1 MGEALAAARR
11 IADEVLFPAASAVD
25 VADRVPHG
33 HLDLLAEQGF
43 YGLASPQSTLDIPDY
58 RTVQRIVETI
68 AGGCLTTAFVWVQH
82 HGAVMAVAE
91 SPNEAL
97 RSEYL
102 ADLTAG
108 RVRAG
113 LAAGAAT
120 RPGSPLLR
128 ATPAEGGWIFD
139 GMAPWVTGWGMV
151 DLLHIAA
158 RGDNDVLVWAL
169 IDAVDSAEIAT
180 TPVEMVA
187 VQASRTVTMKVEQLF
202 VPYER
207 VTSTVP
213 LVKHLEGDVESVRFT
228 GSLAL
233 GVAGRAAT
241 LADLGHTEL
250 DAVRDGLHDASHDR
264 VPRARAA
271 AAELAVR
278 TAAALVVH
286 DGSRAVLAQENG
298 QRLLREAGFLLV
310 FGSRPAIKAALLAAL
325 TTNPVARKNCWADA
339 AH

>member
-1 MGEALAAARR
+1 MAVARR

-25 VADRVPHG
+25 VADRVPPG

-43 YGLASPQSTLDIPDY
+43 YGLASAQSTLDVPDY
-58 RTVQRIVETI
+58 QAVQRIVETI

-91 SPNEAL
+91 SRNEAL
-97 RSEYL
+97 RSQYL
-102 ADLTAG
+102 AGLTAG

-120 RPGSPLLR
+120 RPGPPLLR
-128 ATPAEGGWIFD
+128 ATPADGGWIFD
-139 GMAPWVTGWGMV
+139 GTAPWVTGWGMV

-158 RGDNDVLVWAL
+158 RDDNDVLVWAL
-169 IDAVDSAEIAT
+169 VDAVGSAEITT

-187 VQASRTVTMKVEQLF
+187 VQASRTVTMKVERLF

-213 LVKHLEGDVESVRFT
+213 LTKHLEGDLESVRFT

-233 GVAGRAAT
+233 GVAGRAAR
-241 LADLGHTEL
+241 LADLDHTKL
-250 DAVRDGLHDASHDR
+250 DAVRAELHHASHDR
-264 VPRARAA
+264 VPQARAA

-286 DGSRAVLAQENG
+286 DGSRAVLAHEHG

-310 FGSRPAIKAALLAAL
+310 FGSRPEIRAALLDRL
-325 TTNPVARKNCWADA
+325 NP
-339 AH
+339 